1 MGGGELERHGDGLM
15 GHGLR
20 VVITD
25 QSNADL
31 SFHHF
36 LSCAGKEG
44 DYRKAGF

>member
-25 QSNADL
+25 QSNANL

-36 LSCAGKEG
+36 LSCAGKKEITG
-44 DYRKAGF
+44 K